1 MQSRPPSMEAGSCFF
16 WLLSPMPT
24 PRRVAIDLADQTVT
38 IKWAEAP
45 PSVLDLDAL
54 RRACP
59 CVNCRERREAE
70 APAPTGPWTDV
81 QAETVG
87 GYGLRLDWDDGH
99 NDGIFTWQRLH
110 AMGNEVN

>member
-1 MQSRPPSMEAGSCFF
+1 M
-16 WLLSPMPT
+16 LT
-24 PRRVAIDLADQTVT
+24 PRRVAIDTEAQTVT
-38 IKWAEAP
+38 IEWADAP
-45 PSVLDLDAL
+45 PSVLGFDAL

-70 APAPTGPWTDV
+70 TSFPTGPWTDV

-110 AMGNEVN
+110 AMGNEAD